1 MNCLISSLRKLI
13 SLSTMK
19 FLMINLALGMSVE
32 GDQVLIEKGFTEF
45 SMLFLN
51 DAARN
56 SAYHRF
62 KIAAS
67 AKTLLTVCSLNCI

>member
-32 GDQVLIEKGFTEF
+32 GDQVLIEKEFT
-45 SMLFLN
+45 
-51 DAARN
+51 
-56 SAYHRF
+56 
-62 KIAAS
+62 
-67 AKTLLTVCSLNCI
+67 